1 MLNIMMITYAD
12 DDDVDD
18 YDKRK
23 SNIIIFIF
31 CYLADAN
38 DVRI

>member
-1 MLNIMMITYAD
+1 MMMTYAD
-12 DDDVDD
+12 DDDADD

-23 SNIIIFIF
+23 SNIIIF